1 MWDIF
6 GRRLSK
12 AQWKRWKK
20 YYLDEIEKF
29 RNKEYIGPYIARG
42 RRGHSGPDGLTGPP
56 GPPGP
61 PGQDA
66 PRREYVP
73 PSMGRDP
80 NVTLDTSALE
90 QSFKK
95 LGESMEKV

>member
-1 MWDIF
+1 MTLWDIF

-12 AQWKRWKK
+12 AQWKKWKR

-42 RRGHSGPDGLTGPP
+42 RRGHRGQDGLVGPP

-66 PRREYVP
+66 FRRENVP
-73 PSMGRDP
+73 PSMGKDP

-95 LGESMEKV
+95 LGESME